1 MSIHLDAQPGD
12 YAATVLMPGDPS
24 RAKWIAET
32 FLHNPVQVNSVRGCL
47 GYTGLYNQRPVSVQ
61 ASGMG
66 QPSLAI
72 YATELFEHYGVK
84 NIIRVGTCGSLQPT
98 VELGHIVLA
107 MTAFTDSSMFDTTF
121 KPWSA
126 SSCCSYPLLEATT
139 SVLKN
144 TSCDWSVGAIV
155 ATDSFYHSDSNR
167 YKVLQ
172 QHGVLAV
179 DMETHAL
186 YTLAMRYGQH
196 ALTVNTVSDNLC
208 SQSAMTVKQKE
219 SGLTDMISAVLDSL

>member
-47 GYTGLYNQRPVSVQ
+47 GYTGFYNQRPVSVQ

-72 YATELFEHYGVK
+72 YATELIEHYDVK
-84 NIIRVGTCGSLQPT
+84 TIIRVGTCGSLQPT
-98 VELGHIVLA
+98 IELGHIVLA
-107 MTAFTDSSMFDTTF
+107 MTASTDSSMFTNTLA
-121 KPWSA
+121 PWSL
-126 SSCCSYPLLEATT
+126 SPCCSYDLLTKIT
-139 SVLKN
+139 N
-144 TSCDWSVGAIV
+144 TLANSTCDWSVGAIV
-155 ATDSFYHSDSNR
+155 ATDSFYNQNPNR
-167 YKVLQ
+167 YQILQ

-186 YTLAMRYGQH
+186 YTLAMRHGVQ
-196 ALTVNTVSDNLC
+196 AIAVNTVSDNLC
-208 SQSAMTVKQKE
+208 SGSSMTAHQKE
-219 SGLTDMISAVLDSL
+219 QGLTNMINTVLDSL